1 MTKTPNLIDNSRP
14 LDLICMGRVA
24 VDFYAEQLHSALED
38 AQSFRKY
45 LGGCA
50 GNTAVGTAR
59 LGLKSAMFSCVG
71 TDDMGV
77 YLRNTLAKEG
87 VDTSLLRSTAKH
99 LTALVLLG
107 VNPPERFPLIF
118 YRENCADMQIQ
129 AEDAEPEIFKKAKAL
144 LITGTGLSTPEMR
157 DATRQAVKV
166 AKECGCAII
175 LDIDYRPVLWG
186 LTEAGDGETRF
197 VASAE
202 VTQEIQPFLADLD
215 LIVGT
220 EEEVQI
226 CAGKSVAD
234 SAETLESCLT
244 AIQQQSS
251 ATIVLKR
258 GADGCEVYSPESA
271 NPVSARS
278 FQIEVLNVLGA
289 GDAFMSGFLR
299 GWLRKESLETCALYG
314 NACGALVVT
323 RHGCSPAAP
332 SFAEI
337 EYFIQHF
344 DDAPNLALPTHQSF
358 WSKMNQ
364 LHLQTELRNVM
375 REGQLQKSERP
386 VREELLIL
394 AFDHRTQFEETCREN
409 GLSTDKIADFK
420 DQVCKGFQNV
430 RKSNSHKGLAILID
444 PEYGRNILT
453 NSADADYTIGVP
465 IEKAGS
471 FPVEWLSEDSLYQQ
485 LLVRPADWFVK
496 VLWHFHSQMS
506 AEEKIT
512 QLTQLKKLSEVCAT
526 LKRKLM
532 LELIIPDNF
541 AKNESHLSAGK
552 TLGDAMTEVYQA
564 GINPYWWKITALD
577 NEEEWQTMTG
587 VLDKYD
593 PEVGVIILGNNA
605 PIEQFD
611 KWFRIARSTPHTCGF
626 AVGRSIFWEPWIQ
639 FAEGK
644 ITETEVTSMIEERYQ
659 QVIDIWQNL

>member
-1 MTKTPNLIDNSRP
+1 MSNITNLIDESRP

-24 VDFYAEQLHSALED
+24 VDFYAEQVHSALED

-71 TDDMGV
+71 TDDMGI
-77 YLRNTLAKEG
+77 YLRNTLEKEG
-87 VDTSLLRSTAKH
+87 VDTSLLRNTPEN

-129 AEDAEPEIFKKAKAL
+129 PEDAEPEIFKKAKAL

-157 DATRQAVKV
+157 AATKKAVKV
-166 AKECGCAII
+166 AKECGCVVI

-197 VASAE
+197 VASE
-202 VTQEIQPFLADLD
+202 KVTKEIQPFLADLD

-226 CAGKSVAD
+226 CAGKSLTD
-234 SAETLESCLT
+234 NAETLEGCLSV
-244 AIQQQSS
+244 IRQQSS

-258 GADGCEVYSPESA
+258 GAKGCEVYSPEA
-271 NPVSARS
+271 EKPVSTRS
-278 FQIEVLNVLGA
+278 FKIEVLNVLGA

-299 GWLRKESLETCALYG
+299 GWLRKENLETCALYG

-337 EYFIQHF
+337 EYFIRHF
-344 DDAPNLALPTHQSF
+344 DDVPNLAGEPNPAF
-358 WSKMNQ
+358 WLKMNQ
-364 LHLQTELRNVM
+364 LHLKTEL
-375 REGQLQKSERP
+375 GQSQKPERP

-394 AFDHRTQFEETCREN
+394 AFDHRTQFEDSCREK

-420 DQVCKGFQNV
+420 TQVCQGFQNI
-430 RKSNSHKGLAILID
+430 RKTNSHKGLAILID
-444 PEYGRNILT
+444 PEYGRSILT
-453 NSADADYTIGVP
+453 NSANAEYSIGVP

-471 FPVEWLSEDSLYQQ
+471 FPVEWLEDGSLYQQ
-485 LLVRPADWFVK
+485 LLERPADWFVK
-496 VLWHFHSQMS
+496 VLWHFHTGMSSEGDPERPVREIQLSQ
-506 AEEKIT
+506 
-512 QLTQLKKLSEVCAT
+512 LRKLADVCAA

-532 LELIIPDNF
+532 VELIIPQGYPEP
-541 AKNESHLSAGK
+541 ESPALTGSSM
-552 TLGDAMTEVYQA
+552 GDAIAEVYQA
-564 GINPYWWKITALD
+564 GIYPFWWKITALD
-577 NEEEWQTMTG
+577 SEVEWQTMTG

-605 PIEQFD
+605 PIEQLETC
-611 KWFRIARSTPHTCGF
+611 FRVARSTPHTCGF
-626 AVGRSIFWEPWIQ
+626 AVGRSIFWEPWEQ

-644 ITETEVTSMIEERYQ
+644 ITETEVSSMIAERYQ
-659 QVIDIWQNL
+659 QVINIWHNI

>member
-1 MTKTPNLIDNSRP
+1 MTEITQLLFSKRP

-24 VDFYAEQLHSALED
+24 VDFYAEQVHSPLED

-77 YLRNTLAKEG
+77 FLRNTLEKEG
-87 VDTSLLRSTAKH
+87 VDTSLLRSTPKN

-118 YRENCADMQIQ
+118 YRENCADMQIKP
-129 AEDAEPEIFKKAKAL
+129 EDADPEIFKNAKAL

-157 DATRQAVKV
+157 EATLQAVKV
-166 AKECGCAII
+166 AKNSGCAVI

-186 LTEAGDGETRF
+186 LTEAGDGENRF

-202 VTQEIQPFLADLD
+202 VTREIQPFLPDLD

-220 EEEVQI
+220 EEEI
-226 CAGKSVAD
+226 LIAGGEKTAAS
-234 SAETLESCLT
+234 SLS
-244 AIQQQSS
+244 AIQEKSS
-251 ATIVLKR
+251 ATVVLKR
-258 GADGCEVYSPESA
+258 GEKGCEVFSPDSD
-271 NPVSARS
+271 STITARS

-337 EYFIQHF
+337 EYFIRHF
-344 DDAPNLALPTHQSF
+344 DDAPNLAWPPYQTF

-364 LHLQTELRNVM
+364 LHLRTEL
-375 REGQLQKSERP
+375 GQPQKPGRP
-386 VREELLIL
+386 EREELLIL
-394 AFDHRTQFEETCREN
+394 AFDHRTQFEDSCREKD
-409 GLSTDKIADFK
+409 LSTEKISDFK
-420 DQVCKGFQNV
+420 DQVCKGFQNIK
-430 RKSNSHKGLAILID
+430 KSNGHKGHAILID
-444 PEYGRNILT
+444 PEYGRRILN
-453 NSADADYTIGVP
+453 NSADADFTIGVP

-471 FPVEWLSEDSLYQQ
+471 FPVEWMTDDSLYKQ
-485 LLVRPADWFVK
+485 LLERPAAWFVK
-496 VLWHFHSQMS
+496 VLWHFHPQMNP
-506 AEEKIT
+506 EHKDV
-512 QLTQLKKLSEVCAT
+512 QLTQLRKLNEVCNA

-532 LELIIPDNF
+532 VELIIPEGF
-541 AKNESHLSAGK
+541 AESGMS
-552 TLGDAMTEVYQA
+552 LGETMAEVYQA
-564 GINPYWWKITALD
+564 GINPYWWKITSLD
-577 NEEEWQTMTG
+577 SEEEWQTMTG
-587 VLDKYD
+587 VLDQYD

-605 PIEQFD
+605 PIEQFET
-611 KWFRIARSTPHTCGF
+611 WFRIARSTPHTCGF
-626 AVGRSIFWEPWIQ
+626 AVGRSIFWEPWEQ

-644 ITETEVTSMIEERYQ
+644 ITKTEVSSMIAERYQ

>member
-1 MTKTPNLIDNSRP
+1 MSKTANLIDNSRP

-24 VDFYAEQLHSALED
+24 VDFYAEQLHSPLED

-50 GNTAVGTAR
+50 GNTAVGTSR
-59 LGLKSAMFSCVG
+59 LGLNSTMFSCIG

-77 YLRNTLAKEG
+77 YLQSTLEKEG
-87 VDTSLLRSTAKH
+87 VDTSLLRSTAEH

-129 AEDAEPEIFKKAKAL
+129 PEDADPEIFKKAKAL
-144 LITGTGLSTPEMR
+144 LITGTGLSTAEMR
-157 DATRQAVKV
+157 EATRQAVKV
-166 AKECGCAII
+166 AKECGCAVI

-197 VASAE
+197 VASEE
-202 VTQEIQPFLADLD
+202 VTREIQPFLADLD

-234 SAETLESCLT
+234 SEETLESCLA
-244 AIQQQSS
+244 AIRQQSS
-251 ATIVLKR
+251 ATVVLKR

-299 GWLRKESLETCALYG
+299 GWLRKESLQTCALYG

-344 DDAPNLALPTHQSF
+344 DDTPNSAQPRHQTF

-364 LHLQTELRNVM
+364 LHMRTEL
-375 REGQLQKSERP
+375 GQPQK
-386 VREELLIL
+386 EELLIL
-394 AFDHRTQFEETCREN
+394 AFDHRTQFEDTCRDN

-506 AEEKIT
+506 SEEKIL
-512 QLTQLKKLSEVCAT
+512 QLAQLKKLNEVCAA

-532 LELIIPDNF
+532 LELIIPEDF
-541 AKNESHLSAGK
+541 AKNESHISAGK

-577 NEEEWQTMTG
+577 TEEEWQTMTG

-611 KWFRIARSTPHTCGF
+611 KWFRVARSTPHTCGF

-644 ITETEVTSMIEERYQ
+644 ITETEVTSMIEEHYQ
-659 QVIDIWQNL
+659 QVINIWHNT

>member
-1 MTKTPNLIDNSRP
+1 MSSITNLIDESRP

-24 VDFYAEQLHSALED
+24 VDFYAEQVHSALED

-71 TDDMGV
+71 TDDMGI
-77 YLRNTLAKEG
+77 YLRNTLEKEG
-87 VDTSLLRSTAKH
+87 VDTSLLRSTPEN

-129 AEDAEPEIFKKAKAL
+129 PEDAEPEIFKKAKAL

-157 DATRQAVKV
+157 AATKKAVKV
-166 AKECGCAII
+166 AKESGCVVI

-197 VASAE
+197 VASE
-202 VTQEIQPFLADLD
+202 KVTKEIQPFLADLD

-226 CAGKSVAD
+226 CAGKSLTD
-234 SAETLESCLT
+234 NAETLEGCLSV
-244 AIQQQSS
+244 IRQQSS

-258 GADGCEVYSPESA
+258 GAKGCEVYSPEA
-271 NPVSARS
+271 ENPVSARS
-278 FQIEVLNVLGA
+278 FKIEVLNVLGA

-299 GWLRKESLETCALYG
+299 GWLRKENLETCALYG

-344 DDAPNLALPTHQSF
+344 DDVPNLAGEPNPAF
-358 WSKMNQ
+358 WLKMNQ
-364 LHLQTELRNVM
+364 LHLKTEL
-375 REGQLQKSERP
+375 GQSQKPERP

-394 AFDHRTQFEETCREN
+394 AFDHRTQFEDSCREK

-420 DQVCKGFQNV
+420 TKVNQSFQNIH
-430 RKSNSHKGLAILID
+430 KTNSHKGLAILID
-444 PEYGRNILT
+444 PEYGRSILT
-453 NSADADYTIGVP
+453 NSANAEYSIGVP

-471 FPVEWLSEDSLYQQ
+471 FPVEWLEDGSLYQQ
-485 LLVRPADWFVK
+485 LLERPADWFVK
-496 VLWHFHSQMS
+496 VLWHFHTGMSSEGDPERPVREIQLSQ
-506 AEEKIT
+506 
-512 QLTQLKKLSEVCAT
+512 LRKLADVCAA

-532 LELIIPDNF
+532 VELIIPQGYPEP
-541 AKNESHLSAGK
+541 ESPALTGSSM
-552 TLGDAMTEVYQA
+552 GDAIAEVYQA
-564 GINPYWWKITALD
+564 GIYPFWWKITALD
-577 NEEEWQTMTG
+577 SEVEWQTMTG

-605 PIEQFD
+605 PIEQLETC
-611 KWFRIARSTPHTCGF
+611 FRVARSTPHTCGF
-626 AVGRSIFWEPWIQ
+626 AVGRSIFWEPWEQ

-644 ITETEVTSMIEERYQ
+644 ITETEVSSMIAERYQ
-659 QVIDIWQNL
+659 QVINIWHNI

>member
-1 MTKTPNLIDNSRP
+1 MSNITNLIDESRP

-24 VDFYAEQLHSALED
+24 VDFYAEQVHSALED

-71 TDDMGV
+71 TDDMGI
-77 YLRNTLAKEG
+77 YLRNTLEKEG
-87 VDTSLLRSTAKH
+87 VDTSLLRNTPEN

-129 AEDAEPEIFKKAKAL
+129 PEDAEPEIFKKAKAL

-157 DATRQAVKV
+157 AATRKAVNV
-166 AKECGCAII
+166 AKECGCVVI

-197 VASAE
+197 VPSE
-202 VTQEIQPFLADLD
+202 KVTKEIQPFLADLD

-226 CAGKSVAD
+226 CAGKSLTD
-234 SAETLESCLT
+234 NAETLEGCLSV
-244 AIQQQSS
+244 IRQQSS
-251 ATIVLKR
+251 AIIVLKR
-258 GADGCEVYSPESA
+258 GAKGCEVYSPEA
-271 NPVSARS
+271 EKPVSTRS
-278 FQIEVLNVLGA
+278 FKIEVLNVLGA

-299 GWLRKESLETCALYG
+299 GWLRKENLETCALYG

-337 EYFIQHF
+337 EYFIRHF
-344 DDAPNLALPTHQSF
+344 DDVPNLAGEPNPAF
-358 WSKMNQ
+358 WLKMNQ
-364 LHLQTELRNVM
+364 LHLKTEL
-375 REGQLQKSERP
+375 GQSQKPERP

-394 AFDHRTQFEETCREN
+394 AFDHRTQFEDSCREK

-420 DQVCKGFQNV
+420 TQVCQGFQNI
-430 RKSNSHKGLAILID
+430 RKTNSHKGLAILID
-444 PEYGRNILT
+444 PEYGRSILT
-453 NSADADYTIGVP
+453 NSANAEYSIGVP

-471 FPVEWLSEDSLYQQ
+471 FPVEWLEDGSLYQQ
-485 LLVRPADWFVK
+485 LLERPADWFVK
-496 VLWHFHSQMS
+496 VLWHFHTGMSSEGDPERPVREIQLSQ
-506 AEEKIT
+506 
-512 QLTQLKKLSEVCAT
+512 LRKLADVCAA

-532 LELIIPDNF
+532 VELIIPQGYPE
-541 AKNESHLSAGK
+541 AESPALTGSSM
-552 TLGDAMTEVYQA
+552 GDAIAEVYQA
-564 GINPYWWKITALD
+564 GIYPFWWKITALD
-577 NEEEWQTMTG
+577 SEVEWQTMTG

-605 PIEQFD
+605 PIEQFETC
-611 KWFRIARSTPHTCGF
+611 FRVARSTPHACGF
-626 AVGRSIFWEPWIQ
+626 AVGRSIFWEPWEQ

-644 ITETEVTSMIEERYQ
+644 ITETEVSSMIAERYQ
-659 QVIDIWQNL
+659 QVINIWHNT